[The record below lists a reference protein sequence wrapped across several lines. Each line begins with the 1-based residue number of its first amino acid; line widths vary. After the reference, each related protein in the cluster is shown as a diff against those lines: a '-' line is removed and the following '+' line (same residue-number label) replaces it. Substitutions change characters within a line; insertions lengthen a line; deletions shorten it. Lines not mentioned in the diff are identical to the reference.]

1 MPDREHPIDLYL
13 SHLARR
19 LHLRAAERDQLLAEV
34 RRHLEERA
42 RALHETGVSEEQAER
57 QAVQAFGPLRRISR
71 ELQASHPIAW
81 GKRHWTVGM
90 VTGAGVTWALW
101 LVGTVPVMLYQS
113 YALVLSGA
121 PIIMPPLP
129 MVLWESLRNS
139 LLSLP
144 LVFRAIYFLGWRG
157 WLWVLSFLILYLV
170 LPFRW
175 GSRAQHWWAPGL
187 AYGLGI
193 WLLAVLE
200 FVLTVRLM
208 AERAA
213 DSAMARAF
221 MWASIPYLG
230 ISYVEMSALAFSL
243 ALVASFVGWW
253 WRERS
258 VSALARAQAA

>member
-1 MPDREHPIDLYL
+1 MPDGEHPIDIYI
-13 SHLARR
+13 SQLARR
-19 LHLRAAERDQLLAEV
+19 LHLPAAECTQLLAEV
-34 RRHLEERA
+34 RGHLEERA

-57 QAVQAFGPLRRISR
+57 QAVQAFGPLRRISW

-90 VTGAGVTWALW
+90 VTGAGVACALW
-101 LVGTVPVMLYQS
+101 VVGTVPLIMYQDPTI
-113 YALVLSGA
+113 VLSGA
-121 PIIMPPLP
+121 PPLQTMP
-129 MVLWESLRNS
+129 LWDALLSS
-139 LLSLP
+139 LLSLAP
-144 LVFRAIYFLGWRG
+144 VFSGFHRLGWLG
-157 WLWVLSFLILYLV
+157 WLWVLPFLILYLV

-213 DSAMARAF
+213 DSEMASALMGAM
-221 MWASIPYLG
+221 IPFLA
-230 ISYVEMSALAFSL
+230 ISYVRISALALSL
-243 ALVASFVGWW
+243 ALVASFVGWL

-258 VSALARAQAA
+258 VSALGRAQAA